1 MQKDRVQRTAFVSL
15 IINMVYSIYHVV
27 FGALTASWWFLVIGG
42 YYAILSIVRF
52 TVLRYRGN
60 KGFIIRFTG
69 SMLIALSVSLV
80 GIVMLSFVK
89 DRGKVFPLVMM
100 LAMATYA
107 FTKITLAT
115 INWIKVRKC
124 SLPKMLALRNVS
136 FADAFVSIFTLQR
149 SMVVSFEGM
158 SEMEIRMMNAAT
170 GLGVCIIVFLL
181 GFNLISVSRVR
192 AKIR

>member
-192 AKIR
+192 AKTR

>member
-1 MQKDRVQRTAFVSL
+1 MRKDRVQKTAFISL
-15 IINMVYSIYHVV
+15 VFNMVYSTYHVAY
-27 FGALTASWWFLVIGG
+27 GALIVSWWFLVIGV

-52 TVLRYRGN
+52 TVLRYRGK
-60 KGFIIRFTG
+60 KGVIIRFTG
-69 SMLIALSVSLV
+69 SMLMALSVSLV
-80 GIVMLSFVK
+80 GIVILSFVK

-124 SLPKMLALRNVS
+124 TSTKMLALRNVS
-136 FADAFVSIFTLQR
+136 FADAFVSIFSLQR